1 MNTDTRNRLLEAL
14 GIAEGIAQ
22 RLRQI
27 ASGEWSDNRTSCE
40 YGDMARTLKD
50 IEDRLYHAGEYARLH
65 GGPLYRTGQ
74 YAPENVARVKG
85 GAR

>member
-1 MNTDTRNRLLEAL
+1 MNTDTRKRLLEAL

-27 ASGEWSDNRTSCE
+27 ASGERSDNRTSCE

-50 IEDRLYHAGEYARLH
+50 IEDRLYGTGEYS
-65 GGPLYRTGQ
+65 
-74 YAPENVARVKG
+74 PENVADLLNRRFPRENRG
-85 GAR
+85 

>member
-22 RLRQI
+22 RLSQI
-27 ASGEWSDNRTSCE
+27 ASGECRDNRTSCE

-50 IEDRLYHAGEYARLH
+50 IEDRLYATGE
-65 GGPLYRTGQ
+65 
-74 YAPENVARVKG
+74 YAPENVADLRNPRFHAKNRG
-85 GAR
+85 